1 MMINKRLIN
10 ICNESK
16 KYIALTVLTNW
27 IATLCNIIT
36 VIFIGQFINKLFLYK
51 NLNLQN
57 ENVIDFLSNFEVF
70 KNISLTTSII
80 IVAGL
85 LVLRYISNILYT
97 KFSCMASSKARVTLR
112 ELIYK
117 KLLELGTSYTSVEST
132 SSVVQVSV
140 EGVEQLEIY
149 FGRYLPQ
156 FFYAL
161 LVPVTLFFFMSF
173 ISIKASVVFILSVPL
188 IPISIIA
195 IMKIAKRI
203 LKDYWKS
210 YSDLG
215 GTFLENL
222 QGLTTLKVFNIDE
235 ERHEKMNKEAENFR
249 KITMKVLSMQLNSIT
264 IMDLV
269 AFCGA
274 ALGIIVALFQFRN
287 GEIQIGSLIIIAI
300 LSSEFFI
307 PLRLLGSYFHIAMN
321 GMAASD
327 RMFKILD
334 AEVEDIS
341 KAKENKIYSEVNKD
355 GITFE
360 GKRSDNSKKEDKT
373 FKDVNIKLKDV
384 SFSYDGKRNVLNN
397 INMDISKGGVVA
409 IVGESGSGK
418 STIASLI
425 LNEHKVSSGEILIN
439 NTNIETINR
448 DSIYKNLALV
458 STNSHIF
465 NGTILDN
472 LLIGKKDATDEEIE
486 NALKLGRL
494 NDFVSGLKDGL
505 LTDVGQAGSSLSGG
519 QKQRLA
525 LARAILADRQMIIF
539 DEATSNIDVESEE
552 SIWEAIYELSKSKTI
567 LVISHRLLNVKD
579 AKKIYVLNK
588 GKLEESGRHKDLL
601 NKKGIYYNMV
611 NSQNELE
618 KIREVC

>member
-57 ENVIDFLSNFEVF
+57 ENVIDFLSKFEVF
-70 KNISLTTSII
+70 KNISLLTSII

-156 FFYAL
+156 FFYSL
-161 LVPVTLFFFMSF
+161 LVPITLFFFMSF

-334 AEVEDIS
+334 ANTEDIS
-341 KAKENKIYSEVNKD
+341 ELKENRIK
-355 GITFE
+355 FR
-360 GKRSDNSKKEDKT
+360 GKSSNNSKKEDKT
-373 FKDVNIKLKDV
+373 FKDVNIELRDV

-439 NTNIETINR
+439 DTNIEKVNR

-472 LLIGKKDATDEEIE
+472 LLIGKKDATDKEIE

-494 NDFVSGLKDGL
+494 YDFVSGLKDGL

-579 AKKIYVLNK
+579 AEKIYVLNK
-588 GKLEESGRHKDLL
+588 GKLEESGKHQDLI